1 MRCSSSLDWRTN
13 PAPDIRGAALHDGQ
27 QFLLQRY
34 ALALYP
40 SAGFR
45 GAHTQAAA
53 AWQVAGLGL
62 TQATQIEQRRF
73 PALPSVAGELQAI
86 VRDGTNPQGALP
98 GQAQLDTQFTQ
109 RAFEQAL
116 ARARQGKAAVL
127 HVASHF
133 FLAPGNDYG
142 SYLVTGEAQPLRL
155 KAIREMNFNG
165 VEMLTLS
172 ACNTAS
178 QGGRNENGSEIEGLA
193 AIAQTSGAQSV
204 LAPLW
209 PVADAST
216 AALMQRFY
224 VIRSQG
230 KEREETNAMA
240 LRKAQ
245 LELVEGRVQVKSI
258 PQPMAPLNRQ
268 AAAEINRG
276 AVRAAAIPGVELPAA
291 PVYERAAKAPFAHPY
306 YWAPFVL
313 MGNWL

>member
-1 MRCSSSLDWRTN
+1 M
-13 PAPDIRGAALHDGQ
+13 
-27 QFLLQRY
+27 
-34 ALALYP
+34 
-40 SAGFR
+40 
-45 GAHTQAAA
+45 
-53 AWQVAGLGL
+53 
-62 TQATQIEQRRF
+62 
-73 PALPSVAGELQAI
+73 
-86 VRDGTNPQGALP
+86 
-98 GQAQLDTQFTQ
+98 
-109 RAFEQAL
+109 
-116 ARARQGKAAVL
+116 L

-133 FLAPGNDYG
+133 YLAPGNDYG

-276 AVRAAAIPGVELPAA
+276 AVRAAAIPAFSSRGPSRRWRSCPSASSSTSGGGRCS
-291 PVYERAAKAPFAHPY
+291 RAR
-306 YWAPFVL
+306 
-313 MGNWL
+313 